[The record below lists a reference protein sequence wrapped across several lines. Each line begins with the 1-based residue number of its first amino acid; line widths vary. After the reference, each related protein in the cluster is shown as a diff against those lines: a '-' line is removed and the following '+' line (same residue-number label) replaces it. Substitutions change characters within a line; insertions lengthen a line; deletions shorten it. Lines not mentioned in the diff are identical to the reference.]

1 LNRAAGPR
9 DDARGERAGRVRARG
24 GGRPAQP
31 LQTEEQQR
39 CRAAHGLAQREEV
52 SGEADAPSRCVDRA
66 ELVRF
71 AGAICSAAVEKAAHF
86 VDDAAG

>member
-1 LNRAAGPR
+1 
-9 DDARGERAGRVRARG
+9 
-24 GGRPAQP
+24 
-31 LQTEEQQR
+31 
-39 CRAAHGLAQREEV
+39 LAQREEV